1 MMPVKSHAG
10 GGSLWSMSMVCSAG
24 RCTRGRCGEEEC
36 SNFKRLRMMET
47 ILDFQVNRKELGKKP
62 NIKEVNFFILNVLRI
77 KFI

>member
-10 GGSLWSMSMVCSAG
+10 GGSLWSMLVVCSAG

-47 ILDFQVNRKELGKKP
+47 ILDFQVNRKELGKNP
-62 NIKEVNFFILNVLRI
+62 I
-77 KFI
+77 